1 MYLSKRTILLF
12 HTLSKS
18 EGPLT
23 SNYLSQV
30 VGVTSRTVKKDL
42 QVLGEIIASYGA
54 KLCSKPGRGYQIY
67 VDDERSYQELVRLM
81 EQNDLVADQNIPR
94 YSYERVN
101 YIIKKLLIVDYYIKF
116 EDFMEELYVGR
127 STITNDMKT
136 VRENL
141 QQYGLKLIH
150 TPSRGTIITGKESAK
165 RQCIAEYFF
174 HNAVGERFYV
184 KDNIMFNS
192 NQNQKELAHLRHEL
206 LSVLMDYH
214 IHLSDLSVE
223 NLMIHIAV
231 MMRRLTFS
239 NYVECS
245 EEQMSYVAD
254 TPEWEAALKYC
265 GILEDVLDM
274 DIPRSEVVYL
284 TMHLISKHIN
294 EQMDVS
300 AKRQNDLREVIIKG
314 LRAVKKQY
322 RIDLCGD
329 LELIDLLILHLE
341 PMIRRIQMGMVM
353 RNPLAY
359 ESTIRY
365 LYASWITAGFCR
377 EIEASYHIHIDFNE
391 FGYLVLYFNMA
402 VERCRNA
409 EVKKVALVCGRG
421 RPEMITILSQM
432 KEALAKYHVTFT
444 MMDTYQIPQINVQ
457 DYYLIIST
465 VPLEL
470 PKSAPLIVLHAFDE
484 SEIHTVKH
492 FYQYLEF
499 KDIPF
504 SRYLKSSR
512 VVSLRGEHI
521 HAVLKSFSR
530 ILEKRM
536 DDSAGKWNQIN
547 EMPLCISDNHIAVLL
562 NGVDAAETSFL
573 IGKLEKP
580 IEKDHHIIQVIICV
594 QCAACDMGWLSGILY
609 VLSKWIRDEEQ
620 VNSFFKDSSI
630 SCIQKQFLDIIERE

>member
-23 SNYLSQV
+23 SNYLSQI

-42 QVLGEIIASYGA
+42 QVLGEIIATQGA
-54 KLCSKPGRGYQIY
+54 ELVSKPGSGYQIY
-67 VDDERSYQELVRLM
+67 VKDERAYQELVRLM

-150 TPSRGTIITGKESAK
+150 TPSRGTIITGRESAK

-184 KDNIMFNS
+184 KDNIMFTS
-192 NQNQKELAHLRHEL
+192 HQNQKELAHLRSEL
-206 LSVLMDYH
+206 LAILMDNH

-239 NYVECS
+239 NYVECN
-245 EEQMSYVAD
+245 EEQILYVTD
-254 TPEWEAALKYC
+254 TPEWGAALKYC
-265 GILEDVLDM
+265 HVLEDVLDM
-274 DIPRSEVVYL
+274 DIPKSEVVYF

-294 EQMDVS
+294 EQVDVS
-300 AKRQNDLREVIIKG
+300 VNRQNDLRQVILKG
-314 LRAVKKQY
+314 LAAVKKQY
-322 RIDLCGD
+322 KIDLCQD
-329 LELIDLLILHLE
+329 AELIDLLILHLE

-359 ESTIRY
+359 ETTVRY
-365 LYASWITAGFCR
+365 LYASWITAGFCS
-377 EIEASYHIHIDFNE
+377 EIENAYQLHIDFNE

-444 MMDTYQIPQINVQ
+444 MMDTYQIPQIDFQ
-457 DYYLIIST
+457 EFYLIIST

-499 KDIPF
+499 KNIPF
-504 SRYLKSSR
+504 SQYLKNSR
-512 VVSLRGEHI
+512 VVSLHGEHI
-521 HAVLKSFSR
+521 HAVLKSFAR
-530 ILEKRM
+530 IFEKWTKN
-536 DDSAGKWNQIN
+536 STEKWNTMN
-547 EMPLCISDNHIAVLL
+547 DMPLCISDHHIAVLL
-562 NGVDAAETSFL
+562 HDVVVSKTSFI

-580 IEKDHHIIQVIICV
+580 IEKDHRIIQAIICV
-594 QCAACDMGWLSGILY
+594 QCAPQDMGSLSGILY

-620 VNSFFKDSSI
+620 VNAFFKDSSI
-630 SCIQKQFLDIIERE
+630 SCIQEQFLKIIEHE